1 MAVNINEQVNFAIS
15 ILSKEEDI
23 TEEIIDE
30 FTAVKL
36 NFFNEMMNKEVA
48 SLDELK
54 RINNL
59 IKSRVAHRIFRTDSV
74 IVNHDFESWFKKR
87 KGQLKMDY
95 WNAYKTYLEK
105 DKYFSRNVVNNIDNV
120 VDDITDLLGDPT
132 VDKTFQRRGL
142 VIGDVQSGKTAN
154 FIGLM
159 CKACDVGYKLI
170 VVLAGTSNVLR
181 SQTQS
186 RVDEGLIGMDSDKIL
201 LSRELSR
208 IGVSLYSEEVSRPV
222 SVTSLSSD
230 FNKRYANTLGLQLN
244 QTNVPIVFVVKKN
257 VSVLENLNAWI
268 RSLNQINE
276 KGLIDSSLLLI
287 DDEADYASINTN
299 KEDKDPTKTNEKI
312 TELLAMFTK
321 TSYVGFTAT
330 PYANIFIDPKTT
342 EDMRTDRL
350 FPKDYIYCL
359 DAPTNYIGARNLFG
373 EEKSDCIKTIED
385 EPETEEDIDI
395 NSIHYILPLKHKK
408 EANFDVVPS
417 SLKRAILEFFIGNT
431 IRDLRGD
438 NKSHRSMLINI
449 SRFVMVHEK
458 IRIQVE
464 QYVNDLL
471 RSIIF
476 YSKLDNDDWKKDENM
491 SDLYNVYVSDFS
503 SKCENENFA
512 KEHNISIVTWEKVKY
527 NLYDS
532 VSSIVVRVVNQKSK
546 DAMDFRKQKEGLR
559 VIAIGG
565 IALSRG
571 LTLEGL
577 MVSYFFRSS
586 IAYDTLMQMGRWFGY
601 RDGYDDLCF
610 IWMTDDMQESYFA
623 INRATEE
630 LRDSIIQYKNSGLTP
645 MDFGIKIRTDNNL
658 LITARNKM
666 RGITEELLECTLSQK
681 VIETKYLYSHEKAID
696 NNYDET
702 VKFIHNILSNNKILQ
717 DKKVCRTKG
726 FKNVEYSK
734 IISYISKLE
743 IPYANIEFE
752 NNAIKKFIEENI
764 DKLRFWDIALIEGK
778 ANKEVCFSEANLIL
792 KNVERY
798 IDIKPNTN
806 LIRVSGERTR
816 VGTPSDA
823 KYGLSKEENDSIKPR
838 EGKEN
843 VSQIDYFGINI
854 KRNPLLCIYF
864 IKPKHKEL
872 SKGEITRRGCKN
884 VEKTMKVI
892 EYTKVKS
899 LVAISIG
906 IPYLGTDGKLVKYA
920 LNKIAQGL
928 KDRNFEYGV
937 DDYDDE

>member
-1 MAVNINEQVNFAIS
+1 MSVNINEQVNFAIS
-15 ILSKEEDI
+15 ILNKEEDI
-23 TEEIIDE
+23 TEKIIDE
-30 FTAVKL
+30 FTDLKL
-36 NFFNEMMNKEVA
+36 NIFNEMMNKEVA
-48 SLDELK
+48 SPDELK
-54 RINNL
+54 RINSL
-59 IKSRVAHRIFRTDSV
+59 IKSRVAHKIFRTDSV
-74 IVNHDFESWFKKR
+74 IVNHDFEAWFKKR

-120 VDDITDLLGDPT
+120 VDDITDLLGDPS
-132 VDKTFQRRGL
+132 VNKTFQRRGL

-208 IGVSLYSEEVSRPV
+208 IGVSLYSEDVSRPV

-257 VSVLENLNAWI
+257 VSVLDNLNAWI

-276 KGLIDSSLLLI
+276 NGLIDSSLLLI

-342 EDMRTDRL
+342 EDMCTDPL

-385 EPETEEDIDI
+385 EPDDEEDIDT

-408 EANFDVVPS
+408 EADFDDVPS

-431 IRDLRGD
+431 VRDLRGD
-438 NKSHRSMLINI
+438 TKSHRSMLINI

-476 YSKLDNDDWKKDENM
+476 YSKQDNDD
-491 SDLYNVYVSDFS
+491 
-503 SKCENENFA
+503 
-512 KEHNISIVTWEKVKY
+512 
-527 NLYDS
+527 
-532 VSSIVVRVVNQKSK
+532 
-546 DAMDFRKQKEGLR
+546 
-559 VIAIGG
+559 
-565 IALSRG
+565 
-571 LTLEGL
+571 
-577 MVSYFFRSS
+577 
-586 IAYDTLMQMGRWFGY
+586 
-601 RDGYDDLCF
+601 
-610 IWMTDDMQESYFA
+610 
-623 INRATEE
+623 
-630 LRDSIIQYKNSGLTP
+630 
-645 MDFGIKIRTDNNL
+645 
-658 LITARNKM
+658 
-666 RGITEELLECTLSQK
+666 
-681 VIETKYLYSHEKAID
+681 
-696 NNYDET
+696 
-702 VKFIHNILSNNKILQ
+702 
-717 DKKVCRTKG
+717 
-726 FKNVEYSK
+726 
-734 IISYISKLE
+734 
-743 IPYANIEFE
+743 
-752 NNAIKKFIEENI
+752 
-764 DKLRFWDIALIEGK
+764 
-778 ANKEVCFSEANLIL
+778 
-792 KNVERY
+792 
-798 IDIKPNTN
+798 
-806 LIRVSGERTR
+806 
-816 VGTPSDA
+816 
-823 KYGLSKEENDSIKPR
+823 
-838 EGKEN
+838 
-843 VSQIDYFGINI
+843 
-854 KRNPLLCIYF
+854 
-864 IKPKHKEL
+864 
-872 SKGEITRRGCKN
+872 
-884 VEKTMKVI
+884 
-892 EYTKVKS
+892 
-899 LVAISIG
+899 
-906 IPYLGTDGKLVKYA
+906 
-920 LNKIAQGL
+920 
-928 KDRNFEYGV
+928 
-937 DDYDDE
+937 